1 MGKLSNLQTYK
12 LMLTFGQIIFRL
24 ILVSILSGLVGLER
38 EFKHK
43 PAGLR
48 TNILVGLGSTLVMIV
63 SMQFND
69 QPATMAAG
77 VITGIGFLGAG
88 LIIQQQ
94 RGEVHGLTTAATIW
108 VVSAIGLA
116 VGIGYY
122 SAAFA
127 TVIIALIILYFFSS
141 DKLRK
146 VAKLNHDHTNYDESE
161 RDYEQRSGL

>member
-1 MGKLSNLQTYK
+1 
-12 LMLTFGQIIFRL
+12 MLTFGQIIFRL
-24 ILVSILSGLVGLER
+24 VLVTILSGLVGLER

-48 TNILVGLGSTLVMIV
+48 TNILVGLGSTLIMIV
-63 SMQFND
+63 SLQFGD

-116 VGIGYY
+116 VGVGYY

-127 TVIIALIILYFFSS
+127 TVIIGLIVLYFFSS

-146 VAKLNHDHTNYDESE
+146 VAKLSNDQA
-161 RDYEQRSGL
+161 DYNGSGQEHE